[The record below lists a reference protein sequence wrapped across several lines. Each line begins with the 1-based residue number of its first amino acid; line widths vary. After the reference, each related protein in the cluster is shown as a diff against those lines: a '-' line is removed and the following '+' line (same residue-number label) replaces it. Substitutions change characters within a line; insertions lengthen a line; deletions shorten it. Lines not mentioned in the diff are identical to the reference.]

1 MIESIIVAIITGG
14 MSIIGVVITVI
25 AENRKTTSKME
36 VSQAVTDTKI
46 EELTREVR
54 MHNNFAIRIPI
65 VEERLEMVNMRLE
78 RLEKETAE
86 KEN

>member
-14 MSIIGVVITVI
+14 MSIIGVTITVI

-54 MHNNFAIRIPI
+54 MHNNFAIRIPL
-65 VEERLEMVNMRLE
+65 VEERLEMVNMRLD
-78 RLEKETAE
+78 RLEKETAI